1 MTARSGVPGWLRRV
15 PRLALSLSGA
25 GLAATF
31 LLALGCPT
39 PQTPAEGL
47 RQASLGA
54 TFRNHRPKDPAELSW
69 PEEEPGAEVATT
81 IEGSPAYLAGW
92 RAGDRIASLAG
103 RPIATACQLEREI
116 AALVVGEKVAVEVL
130 REGAGVPETVEIEPI
145 DGAAVL
151 DRLCR
156 AGQADAC
163 AELGR
168 LTMVSSTSPAQVDAA
183 LDLYEQA
190 CRGGDA
196 SGCSELAGNL
206 IERQGDSAA
215 GRAAEIAKKGCDGGH
230 PAACS
235 HLGLLYATGEGVEQD
250 HARATGLYEI
260 ACDGGDPAGCYNVGL
275 NYEKQRGVPRN
286 DARSLLG
293 YVHGC
298 EGGYPQACTNLGFL
312 YDRGIGVVANPE
324 RAAKLYERACV
335 GDPCTAGDPIGC
347 ANLGIFLRDG
357 RGVAKNQA
365 RAIELFEGACAKEI
379 GAACNNLG
387 ILIESGDAGRALE
400 LFRKACRLGS
410 SGGCQ
415 NAGEEQPLSAPPPA

>member
-1 MTARSGVPGWLRRV
+1 MTARAGAPGWLRRV
-15 PRLALSLSGA
+15 PRVAVSLGAA

-31 LLALGCPT
+31 LLALGCPK

-47 RQASLGA
+47 RTASLGA

-103 RPIATACQLEREI
+103 RPVVSACQLEREI
-116 AALVVGEKVAVEVL
+116 AALAIGEKV
-130 REGAGVPETVEIEPI
+130 TVEIVREGMPAAETIEIEPV
-145 DGAAVL
+145 DGAAVFE
-151 DRLCR
+151 RLCR

-168 LTMVSSTSPAQVDAA
+168 MTMVGSTSAAEVDAA
-183 LDLYEQA
+183 LELYEQA

-206 IERQGDSAA
+206 IERQGETAA
-215 GRAAEIAKKGCDGGH
+215 GRAAEIAKKACDGGF
-230 PAACS
+230 PTACA
-235 HLGLLYATGEGVEQD
+235 HLGLLYATGSGVEHD
-250 HARATGLYEI
+250 DARATGLYEI
-260 ACDGGDPAGCYNVGL
+260 ACDGGDAAGCYNVGL

-298 EGGYPQACTNLGFL
+298 EGGFPKACTNLGYL
-312 YDRGIGVVANPE
+312 YDRGIGVVANLE
-324 RAAKLYERACV
+324 RSAKLYERACA
-335 GDPCTAGDPIGC
+335 GDACTAGDPIGC
-347 ANLGIFLRDG
+347 ANFGIFLRDG
-357 RGVAKNQA
+357 RGVGKDEA
-365 RAIELFEGACAKEI
+365 RAVEMFEKACAQEVA
-379 GAACNNLG
+379 AACNNLG
-387 ILIESGDAGRALE
+387 IMIERDDAERALE
-400 LFRKACRLGS
+400 LFRKACRFGS
-410 SGGCQ
+410 SAGCA
-415 NAGEEQPLSAPPPA
+415 NAGDGASASDATAE